1 MSPGC
6 DAVKEHVPELTKASV
21 VPVTVQTSVVVDDQE
36 TVSPEDAVAV
46 ELEILAVVGVQLR
59 FAKFDAVMV
68 WLACEIS
75 KL

>member
-1 MSPGC
+1 VSPGC

-36 TVSPEDAVAV
+36 TVSPEDAVAA
-46 ELEILAVVGVQLR
+46 LEIPLVVGVQLR
-59 FAKFDAVMV
+59 FAKFDAVIV
-68 WLACEIS
+68 WLAREIS